1 MKKVLQISE
10 KSKAKKAKAA
20 EIMNL
25 REYGAFDVE
34 SKVALT
40 RESFDMAQ

>member
-10 KSKAKKAKAA
+10 KSKVKKAKAA

-25 REYGAFDVE
+25 REYGAFDVD
-34 SKVALT
+34 SKIALT
-40 RESFDMAQ
+40 RKCFDMTQ

>member
-10 KSKAKKAKAA
+10 KSKVKKAKTA

-25 REYGAFDVE
+25 REYGAFDVD

-40 RESFDMAQ
+40 RECFDMTQ